1 MYLIGSKTADAVVLK
16 YSLLISEIHCIFSS
30 FQESIFW
37 SPNNDKSPNIYM
49 CCLKSRIL
57 VLPGVPTAD
66 TRYGGWLPPWIP
78 IPDTSS
84 GEVRYQIPA
93 PLSPNCR
100 YTHGSHPLLYLLTI
114 YCGGV
119 IMPCLAMDRG
129 LH

>member
-1 MYLIGSKTADAVVLK
+1 
-16 YSLLISEIHCIFSS
+16 
-30 FQESIFW
+30 
-37 SPNNDKSPNIYM
+37 M

-119 IMPCLAMDRG
+119 IMPCLAMDIG